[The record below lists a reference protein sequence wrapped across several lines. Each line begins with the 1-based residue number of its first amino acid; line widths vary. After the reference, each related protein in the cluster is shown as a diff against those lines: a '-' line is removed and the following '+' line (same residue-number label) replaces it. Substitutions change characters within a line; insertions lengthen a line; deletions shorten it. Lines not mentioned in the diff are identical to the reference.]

1 MARLDFDATN
11 PEARS
16 PILNPKPPAPDQTIA
31 PPVAKHNPYLPP
43 GYVKQTLPE
52 NLVIPTQANGL
63 IKPLGVD
70 NQTTEYQKL
79 VEIMSKVP
87 TAQEPHVMV
96 GDITR
101 EEAMENIVRY
111 IHEQLMLTIPHEIRV
126 TKEDIDELRN
136 EILHDSMTNNGYKF
150 LSLSAQH
157 KGLINRANIQWR
169 TVTAFRLPIS
179 SLYSQISSEFNDIY
193 HYAKN
198 TTPARLVK
206 GATRPESG
214 ASAGDRGVTHSNPL
228 LAMLTGVKMA
238 HSEEGG
244 GGKRNTHTDEL
255 TTPEELALAREM
267 GLL

>member
-16 PILNPKPPAPDQTIA
+16 PILNPKE
-31 PPVAKHNPYLPP
+31 PPVVKHNPYLPP

-52 NLVIPTQANGL
+52 DLVIPTQANGL

-214 ASAGDRGVTHSNPL
+214 VAHSNPL

-238 HSEEGG
+238 RSEEGG